1 MAKTTS
7 QLEEL
12 VSKAQKAYLT
22 LDRRAANAYGV
33 FLAAQE
39 RLRRR
44 RARELTLAKREFQRP
59 APSIARL
66 VPRLN
71 PNAKMKQ

>member
-12 VSKAQKAYLT
+12 VAKAQKAYL
-22 LDRRAANAYGV
+22 LADRRAANAYGV
-33 FLAAQE
+33 YLAVSE

-44 RARELTLAKREFQRP
+44 KEIERVLAKREFQRP

-71 PNAKMKQ
+71 PEVKHG